1 MHNSW
6 AFCSVWSQTYR
17 FFRLGAAAPA
27 MPGGALGAAAE
38 ALPPGEA
45 CRTACGTDD
54 ACRTLCECPS
64 FGAGDV
70 VDRVTASHTPQVVAT
85 CAASVSAQSHT
96 RRIKHGPHH
105 TALTARAQAALGSS
119 LDFGATSGPRGRTTA
134 AAFGG
139 PAGASWRCRRGR
151 RGTNNAGRSAA
162 ARRRRALRA
171 RQTVGGGGAVCGG
184 GGAPMPP
191 RAATRRRLTLHT
203 QRGRSV
209 DLRRGGAR
217 KGQRAGA
224 HVPPAQLAADAR
236 GGVRQPAP
244 TRASEGGLRSSRRC
258 VGGSPPQVLQPP
270 L

>member
-85 CAASVSAQSHT
+85 CAASVRCKRTVTHPQDQT
-96 RRIKHGPHH
+96 RPAPHCPH
-105 TALTARAQAALGSS
+105 CARTSSIRLQLGFRGDEWAEGAHDRRRFWRPRRRVLALSPWTKRDEQCGQKRRRTPSESTARPA
-119 LDFGATSGPRGRTTA
+119 DCGPTTVVA
-134 AAFGG
+134 
-139 PAGASWRCRRGR
+139 
-151 RGTNNAGRSAA
+151 
-162 ARRRRALRA
+162 
-171 RQTVGGGGAVCGG
+171 VAVCGG
-184 GGAPMPP
+184 
-191 RAATRRRLTLHT
+191 
-203 QRGRSV
+203 RGRTDAAAS
-209 DLRRGGAR
+209 RHTAQAHASHAE
-217 KGQRAGA
+217 GQ
-224 HVPPAQLAADAR
+224 V
-236 GGVRQPAP
+236 
-244 TRASEGGLRSSRRC
+244 S
-258 VGGSPPQVLQPP
+258 
-270 L
+270 

>member
-45 CRTACGTDD
+45 CRTGCGTDD

-85 CAASVSAQSHT
+85 CAASVSAQSRT

-171 RQTVGGGGAVCGG
+171 RQTVGGGGGG
-184 GGAPMPP
+184 VWGRGRTDAAASRHTAQAHASHAEGQVSWAAARRRPQ
-191 RAATRRRLTLHT
+191 RAACWRTCTPCSARR
-203 QRGRSV
+203 
-209 DLRRGGAR
+209 
-217 KGQRAGA
+217 
-224 HVPPAQLAADAR
+224 
-236 GGVRQPAP
+236 
-244 TRASEGGLRSSRRC
+244 
-258 VGGSPPQVLQPP
+258 
-270 L
+270 

>member
-1 MHNSW
+1 M
-6 AFCSVWSQTYR
+6 WSQTYR

-45 CRTACGTDD
+45 CRTGCGTDD

-119 LDFGATSGPRGRTTA
+119 LDFGRGDEWAEGAHDRRRFWRPRRRVLALSPWTKRDEQCGQKRRRTPSESTARPADCGWWRGGVWGRGRTDA
-134 AAFGG
+134 AASRHT
-139 PAGASWRCRRGR
+139 AQAHASH
-151 RGTNNAGRSAA
+151 AE
-162 ARRRRALRA
+162 
-171 RQTVGGGGAVCGG
+171 
-184 GGAPMPP
+184 
-191 RAATRRRLTLHT
+191 
-203 QRGRSV
+203 
-209 DLRRGGAR
+209 
-217 KGQRAGA
+217 GQ
-224 HVPPAQLAADAR
+224 V
-236 GGVRQPAP
+236 
-244 TRASEGGLRSSRRC
+244 S
-258 VGGSPPQVLQPP
+258 
-270 L
+270 